1 MDMHRVATVAYRGA
15 PAFELAIPGEVFE
28 QEALGGRYRHELVA
42 GEPGALRTSSG
53 WRIATDGGLERLAA
67 ADTIIVPGWR
77 DLDEA
82 PHPRLHDALAEAHR
96 RGARVVSLCLGAF
109 ALADAGILDGRRA
122 TTHWAHASEL
132 AARHPAVEV
141 DAAALYIDEGSVL
154 TSAGVAAGIDLCLH
168 LVRRDHGQAMANTVA
183 RRLIVAAH
191 RDGGQAQYIE
201 RPVPPLTPSALG
213 DTLQW
218 MLGNLERPLELADL
232 AARCH
237 LSIRQFVRRFK
248 DTTGTTPYA
257 WLLEQRVRAAQEL
270 LEATDLP
277 VEDIARRC
285 GFGTAAVL
293 RLHFGRNVRR
303 TPTAYRAAFQS

>member
-1 MDMHRVATVAYRGA
+1 MDMHCVATVAYRGA

-28 QEALGGRYRHELVA
+28 KDVLAGRYQHELVA

-53 WRIATDGGLERLAA
+53 WRIAADAGLERLAA

-77 DLDEA
+77 GLDEP
-82 PHPRLHDALAEAHR
+82 PHPRLRAALAEAHR

-122 TTHWAHASEL
+122 TTHWAHAAEL

-141 DAAALYIDEGSVL
+141 DAAALYVDEGSVV
-154 TSAGVAAGIDLCLH
+154 TSAGVAAGIDVCLH
-168 LVRRDHGQAMANTVA
+168 LVRRDHGQAVANAVA
-183 RRLIVAAH
+183 RRLVVAAH
-191 RDGGQAQYIE
+191 RNGGQAQYVE
-201 RPVPPLTPSALG
+201 RPVPPPLPGALG

-218 MLGNLERPLELADL
+218 MLGNLGRPVELADL

-257 WLLEQRVRAAQEL
+257 WLLEQRVHAAQEL
-270 LEATDLP
+270 LEANDLP
-277 VEDIARRC
+277 
-285 GFGTAAVL
+285 AAVL
-293 RLHFGRNVRR
+293 RLHFARHVGG
-303 TPTAYRAAFQS
+303 TPTSYRGAFQS